1 MIITIACPEAH
12 KDNAN
17 HLAACLT
24 GIAADLGTYVNANY
38 TDGTDNYCV
47 TAPAVQPSFF
57 IKAETADFNVPEG
70 ADAALAMDALQRV
83 VIVYNAENFT
93 PVSAT
98 ADVILVY
105 VGFDTMEAIESM
117 GLTKVAEEIDNG

>member
-12 KDNAN
+12 KDIAN

-24 GIAADLGTYVNANY
+24 GIAADLGTYVNASY

-47 TAPAVQPSFF
+47 TAPAVTQTFF
-57 IKAETADFNVPEG
+57 TRAATADFDVPEG

-83 VIVYNAENFT
+83 VIVNNAEDFA
-93 PVSAT
+93 PVPAT

-105 VGFDTMEAIESM
+105 VGFDTVDALSFM
-117 GLTKVAEEIDNG
+117 GLSRKNDE